1 MFKSIYAV
9 ELKQRLAANPDL
21 VLLDVRQD
29 YEHEAFNLPGS
40 ILIPLDQLVE
50 RIGELD
56 EYKDR
61 EVVVYCKAGVRSA
74 YACQILFAHHFS
86 NLFNLADGVIA
97 W

>member
-1 MFKSIYAV
+1 MFKSIYAA
-9 ELKQRLAANPDL
+9 ELKLRLATEPDL

-29 YEHEAFNLPGS
+29 YEHEAFSLPGS

-50 RIGELD
+50 RIDELGK
-56 EYKDR
+56 YRDR

-74 YACQILFAHHFS
+74 YACQILFSHQFS
-86 NLFNLADGVIA
+86 KLYNLADGVMA